1 MTMDKDIEN
10 IDEFIQLSFFAD
22 IGLSIAAAKS
32 INEAMHQIMK
42 KIGEVFAPLTWSL
55 LLGKEETQE
64 LYFKLVTGESAD
76 KLRGLGFSNEEGIA
90 GWIVQNGEPALV
102 PDVSK
107 DPRFSPRIDEITG
120 FNTKSIIGVPL
131 KVNDKVIGVIE
142 VINKL
147 DKDPFTAKELKIL
160 TTIADVAA
168 ITIEKVYYMNA
179 LKDMA
184 NIDPLTG
191 IFNRRSF
198 ENQLNKEIERCKRY
212 QQSLAA
218 LMLDV
223 DDFKKLNDKHGH
235 LTGDEVLRDLARI
248 LKENVRKVDIVAR
261 YGGDEFVILLPHTNK
276 EEAENVRDKILETLK
291 NENREEKEAEYSVSI
306 GVSAASSDKAAN
318 ILKQADT
325 DLLKQKKAKKKGSSF
340 SFGKK
345 SKKK

>member
-1 MTMDKDIEN
+1 
-10 IDEFIQLSFFAD
+10 
-22 IGLSIAAAKS
+22 
-32 INEAMHQIMK
+32 
-42 KIGEVFAPLTWSL
+42 L
-55 LLGKEETQE
+55 LVKEETQE

-76 KLRGLGFSNEEGIA
+76 KLRGLGFPSDEGIA
-90 GWIVQNGEPALV
+90 GWIVKNGEPALV

-107 DPRFSPRIDEITG
+107 DPRFSSRIDELTH
-120 FNTKSIIGVPL
+120 FSTKSIIGVPL

-147 DKDPFTAKELKIL
+147 DKEPFTAKELKIL

-198 ENQLNKEIERCKRY
+198 ESQLNKEIERCKRY
-212 QQSLAA
+212 EQSLAA
-218 LMLDV
+218 LMLDI
-223 DDFKKLNDKHGH
+223 DDFKQLNDEKGH
-235 LTGDEVLRDLARI
+235 LAGDEALKDLARI
-248 LKENVRKVDIVAR
+248 LKEGVRKVDIVAR
-261 YGGDEFVILLPHTNK
+261 FGGDEFVVLLPHTNK
-276 EEAENVRDKILETLK
+276 EQAENVRKKILETLE
-291 NENREEKEAEYSVSI
+291 NETREGKEVPYSVSI
-306 GVSAASSDKAAN
+306 GISSASSDKASN
-318 ILKQADT
+318 VLKQADS
-325 DLLKQKKAKKKGSSF
+325 DLLKKKKSKKKRNPF

>member
-1 MTMDKDIEN
+1 MTIDKDIES
-10 IDEFIQLSFFAD
+10 IDEFIHLSFFAD

-55 LLGKEETQE
+55 LLVREETQE

-76 KLRGLGFSNEEGIA
+76 KLRGLGFPYDEGIA
-90 GWIVQNGEPALV
+90 GWIVQNGEPVLV

-107 DPRFSPRIDEITG
+107 DDRFSPRIDEITG
-120 FNTKSIIGVPL
+120 FTTKSIIGVPL
-131 KVNDKVIGVIE
+131 QVNNKVIGVIE

-212 QQSLAA
+212 QQTLAA
-218 LMLDV
+218 LMLDI
-223 DDFKKLNDKHGH
+223 DDFKKLNDEKGH
-235 LTGDEVLRDLARI
+235 LAGDEVLKDIARI
-248 LKENVRKVDIVAR
+248 LKESTRKVDIVAR
-261 YGGDEFVILLPHTNK
+261 YGGDEFVILMPHTNK
-276 EEAENVRDKILETLK
+276 EEAEHVRGKIQLTLETQK
-291 NENREEKEAEYSVSI
+291 QTGKEIPYSVSI
-306 GVSAASSDKAAN
+306 GISAAKSDKAAN
-318 ILKQADT
+318 VLKQADS
-325 DLLKQKKAKKKGSSF
+325 DLLRKKKAKKKGSNSF
-340 SFGKK
+340 FGKK

>member
-1 MTMDKDIEN
+1 
-10 IDEFIQLSFFAD
+10 
-22 IGLSIAAAKS
+22 
-32 INEAMHQIMK
+32 
-42 KIGEVFAPLTWSL
+42 
-55 LLGKEETQE
+55 
-64 LYFKLVTGESAD
+64 
-76 KLRGLGFSNEEGIA
+76 
-90 GWIVQNGEPALV
+90 
-102 PDVSK
+102 
-107 DPRFSPRIDEITG
+107 
-120 FNTKSIIGVPL
+120 
-131 KVNDKVIGVIE
+131 
-142 VINKL
+142 
-147 DKDPFTAKELKIL
+147 
-160 TTIADVAA
+160 
-168 ITIEKVYYMNA
+168 MNA

>member
-1 MTMDKDIEN
+1 MEKDIEN

-55 LLGKEETQE
+55 LLVKEETQE
-64 LYFKLVTGESAD
+64 LYFKLVTGECAD
-76 KLRGLGFSNEEGIA
+76 KLRGLGFSSDEGIA
-90 GWIVQNGEPALV
+90 GWIVQNGEPALI

-107 DPRFSPRIDEITG
+107 DERFSSRMDQVTG
-120 FNTKSIIGVPL
+120 FTTKSIIGVPL

-147 DKDPFTAKELKIL
+147 DRDPFTAKELKIL

-218 LMLDV
+218 LMLDI
-223 DDFKKLNDKHGH
+223 DNFKQLNDEQGH
-235 LTGDEVLRDLARI
+235 LTGDEVLKNLGRI
-248 LKENVRKVDIVAR
+248 LKDNVRKVDIVAR
-261 YGGDEFVILLPHTNK
+261 YGGDEFVILMPHTNK
-276 EEAENVRDKILETLK
+276 EEALVVRDKIFEILE
-291 NENREEKEAEYSVSI
+291 NENREGKEAPYSVSF
-306 GVSAASSDKAAN
+306 GVSSVSSDKAVN
-318 ILKQADT
+318 ILKQADA